1 MEFCPISTYFVSP
14 ESGEP
19 ETVWSNEYLNEYWNR
34 TSSLHSVRFFLRFE
48 FEKRK
53 ILIKSRPWRRAQNSL
68 KLFAICGRCWIRR
81 SWDGLRSLWSQNLPK
96 RSRKHLFNG
105 SNIRWSGTRSKFQVK
120 MTFSI
125 WNGLIWYEIDYF
137 RTEMTFSIFWKPVDC
152 SGFDFSSVYD
162 RKRRSDH
169 EEYPLVAQ
177 LSTSIQI
184 SVIETFSEQPIFEDI
199 LQ

>member
-1 MEFCPISTYFVSP
+1 MRRYTLIVKPKFAQKIKKALVQRIKYQMVRNEVKIS
-14 ESGEP
+14 
-19 ETVWSNEYLNEYWNR
+19 
-34 TSSLHSVRFFLRFE
+34 
-48 FEKRK
+48 
-53 ILIKSRPWRRAQNSL
+53 
-68 KLFAICGRCWIRR
+68 
-81 SWDGLRSLWSQNLPK
+81 SQNDF
-96 RSRKHLFNG
+96 FN
-105 SNIRWSGTRSKFQVK
+105 
-120 MTFSI
+120 M
-125 WNGLIWYEIDYF
+125 NGLIWYEIDYF

-184 SVIETFSEQPIFEDI
+184 SVIETFSEQPNFEDI